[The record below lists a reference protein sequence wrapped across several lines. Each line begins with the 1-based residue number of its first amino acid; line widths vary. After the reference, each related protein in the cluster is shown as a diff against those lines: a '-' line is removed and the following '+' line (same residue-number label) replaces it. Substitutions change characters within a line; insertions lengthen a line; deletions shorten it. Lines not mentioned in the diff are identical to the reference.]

1 MGNVLFSMG
10 ILDFLAISFD
20 AEFLKRIYS
29 SGITTT
35 KENCSLNSVKP
46 SYFTTVRSWIPSWE
60 TAKNTIKPA
69 QCV

>member
-10 ILDFLAISFD
+10 ILDFFAIFFD

-35 KENCSLNSVKP
+35 K
-46 SYFTTVRSWIPSWE
+46 
-60 TAKNTIKPA
+60 
-69 QCV
+69 